1 MITVKDLSF
10 RYKQST
16 RNSFEHISLHLQ
28 DSQALGVIGP
38 SQAGKTS
45 FAYALA
51 GLLQKHFRGGNLTGS
66 VIFDAQDQPPGTS
79 EIGFVFQDASL
90 QLSGV
95 TETVEE
101 EIAFTLEQFGV
112 PRDIMRETIEEQL
125 STFHL
130 NELRYRHPKSLSG
143 GETQMLAIAS
153 EAAKHPRL
161 FILDEPIQALD
172 ANHIRHL
179 IDYLRGA
186 KRSSTIIFIEQNLS
200 ATFEICDHI
209 LFLENGRQQFLGV
222 PHDLLNSNID
232 VSSLT
237 LPELIDVQ
245 RALGRNHISLLVKE
259 TIEWMK
265 KCRTSA

>member
-1 MITVKDLSF
+1 MITINDLSF
-10 RYKQST
+10 RYKQTT
-16 RNSFEHISLHLQ
+16 RNSFEHVSLHVQ
-28 DSQALGVIGP
+28 DGQALGVIGP
-38 SQAGKTS
+38 SQAGKTT

-51 GLLQKHFRGGNLTGS
+51 GLLQKHFRGGSLTGS
-66 VIFDAQDQPPGTS
+66 VSYDAHNQPPGTS
-79 EIGFVFQDASL
+79 EIGFVFQDTSL

-95 TETVEE
+95 TDTVEE
-101 EIAFTLEQFGV
+101 EIAFPLEQFGV
-112 PRDIMRETIEEQL
+112 SREIMRERIEEQL

-130 NELRYRHPKSLSG
+130 HELRNRHPKTLSG

-161 FILDEPIQALD
+161 FILDEPTQALD
-172 ANHIRHL
+172 ADHIRQL
-179 IDYLRGA
+179 MDFLRLA

-200 ATFEICDHI
+200 VVFELCDQV
-209 LFLENGRQQFLGV
+209 LFLENGRQQFLGA
-222 PHDLLNSNID
+222 PHALLNSNTD
-232 VSSLT
+232 VSSLM

-245 RALGRNHISLLVKE
+245 RSLGRNHISLLFKE

>member
-1 MITVKDLSF
+1 MITIKDLSF
-10 RYKQST
+10 RYKQEA

-28 DSQALGVIGP
+28 DGQALGVIGP
-38 SQAGKTS
+38 SQAGKTT

-51 GLLQKHFRGGNLTGS
+51 GLLQKHFRGGSLTGT
-66 VIFDAQDQPPGTS
+66 VVFDAQDQAPGAS
-79 EIGFVFQDASL
+79 EIGFVFQEASL

-101 EIAFTLEQFGV
+101 EIAFSLEQFGV
-112 PRDIMRETIEEQL
+112 PRDIMRERIEEQL
-125 STFHL
+125 ARFHL
-130 NELRYRHPKSLSG
+130 HELRYRHPKTLSG

-161 FILDEPIQALD
+161 FVLDEPTQALD
-172 ANHIRHL
+172 ADHIRHL
-179 IDYLRGA
+179 VDFLRVA
-186 KRSSTIIFIEQNLS
+186 KRSSTIIFIEQNMS
-200 ATFEICDHI
+200 ATFELCNHV
-209 LFLENGRQQFLGV
+209 LFLENGRQQFFGA
-222 PHDLLNSNID
+222 PHDLLNSDTD

-237 LPELIDVQ
+237 VPELVHVQ
-245 RALGRNHISLLVKE
+245 QALGRNRISLIVKE

>member
-1 MITVKDLSF
+1 MIKINDLSF

-16 RNSFEHISLHLQ
+16 RYSFEHVSLHLK
-28 DSQALGVIGP
+28 DGEALGVIGP
-38 SQAGKTS
+38 SQAGKTT

-51 GLLQKHFRGGNLTGS
+51 GLLQKHFRGGSLTGS
-66 VIFDAQDQPPGTS
+66 VILDAQDQHPGTS
-79 EIGFVFQDASL
+79 EIGFVFQEASL

-101 EIAFTLEQFGV
+101 EIAFSLEQFGL
-112 PRDIMRETIEEQL
+112 PRDTMKERIEEQL

-130 NELRYRHPKSLSG
+130 HELRHRHPNTLSG
-143 GETQMLAIAS
+143 GEIQMLAIAS

-161 FILDEPIQALD
+161 FVLDEPTQALD
-172 ANHIRHL
+172 ADHIRHL
-179 IDYLRGA
+179 LDFLRIA
-186 KRSSTIIFIEQNLS
+186 KRSSTIVVIEQNLN
-200 ATFEICDHI
+200 AAFELCDQV
-209 LFLENGRQQFLGV
+209 LFLENGREQFVGS
-222 PHDLLNSNID
+222 PNDLLNSNTD

-245 RALGRNHISLLVKE
+245 RSLGRSHVSLLFKE

-265 KCRTSA
+265 KFRTSV